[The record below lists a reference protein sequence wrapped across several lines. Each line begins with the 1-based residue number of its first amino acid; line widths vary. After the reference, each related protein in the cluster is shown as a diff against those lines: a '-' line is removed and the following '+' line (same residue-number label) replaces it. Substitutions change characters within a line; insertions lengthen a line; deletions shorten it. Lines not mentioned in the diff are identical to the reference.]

1 MKGMRLLGNIRSH
14 ALLLLPI
21 LALASRPRDAYSQE
35 QSDSDIREE
44 LAKIERVVSSTVH
57 KNQALEK
64 EIRALR
70 LQLGLP
76 RNAPPS
82 AQTMWQQATEIGI
95 LLDQAQKE
103 LEVKAAVQE
112 ALALKDQIAELESY
126 AENVNSELL
135 AKPRI
140 TEFSTLLAPLQSKSD
155 ALQKNIDVLERD
167 LLKVY
172 FKSSEWLTQFS
183 SNPDIDWG

>member
-1 MKGMRLLGNIRSH
+1 MKLLGNIRSN

-21 LALASRPRDAYSQE
+21 LALVSRPRDAYSQE
-35 QSDSDIREE
+35 LSDSDIQEE
-44 LAKIERVVSSTVH
+44 LARTEKVISLTVL

-76 RNAPPS
+76 RNAPPA
-82 AQTMWQQATEIGI
+82 AQTMWQKATEIGI

-103 LEVKAAVQE
+103 LEAKATVQE

-126 AENVNSELL
+126 ADSVSTELL
-135 AKPRI
+135 AKPKI